1 MHNYAIFVKN
11 LGFFQAYHLQLWV
24 LVLILDLLC
33 THSHATAG
41 GVGERLLANTRE
53 ENCILASV
61 TVYNSKLEWYDIHT
75 IGPVVG
81 VLRCYVAL
89 WLYHILRHPPQILY
103 FVYKIRTSGNGSTDP
118 VTKFQTNGP
127 AD

>member
-1 MHNYAIFVKN
+1 MGVAPSISAAQWWHSFSIS
-11 LGFFQAYHLQLWV
+11 
-24 LVLILDLLC
+24 LILDLLC

-41 GVGERLLANTRE
+41 GVGERLLEDTRE

-61 TVYNSKLEWYDIHT
+61 TVCNILYNSTLEWSDIHN

-89 WLYHILRHPPQILY
+89 GLYITFLDTHHRSYILY
-103 FVYKIRTSGNGSTDP
+103 IRFTSILYKHTI
-118 VTKFQTNGP
+118 VTIHQHF
-127 AD
+127 